1 MKSEDER
8 MNAAAY
14 IFAKWLTEKEQNLN
28 FVTQSGYLPVTDA
41 AFDSLFADITI
52 VKNERYHSLYQAV
65 DTMRKDYIFYAQP
78 LYKGASD
85 IQLGFETNVKEV
97 LLSAHNQYGLRVAAG
112 EDPDVVLE
120 ELVRSSLDELRKL
133 SGL

>member
-1 MKSEDER
+1 M
-8 MNAAAY
+8 
-14 IFAKWLTEKEQNLN
+14 
-28 FVTQSGYLPVTDA
+28 TQSGYLPVTDA
-41 AFDSLFADITI
+41 AFDSLFADIGI

-65 DTMRKDYIFYAQP
+65 DTMRKDYTFYAQP
-78 LYKGASD
+78 LYRGASD

-112 EDPDVVLE
+112 EDPDAVLE
-120 ELVRSSLDELRKL
+120 ELVRSSLDQLRKL